1 MKKIQFYVDSGDKRR
16 NRKIMLEIL
25 SIKKKN
31 SSFEKEVHL
40 YECNGYLHTSERFWK
55 RLKKQYGSDLCF
67 VGEID
72 L

>member
-16 NRKIMLEIL
+16 NRRIMIELL

-40 YECNGYLHTSERFWK
+40 YEYNGYLHTSERFWK
-55 RLKKQYGSDLCF
+55 KLKKQYGSVLCF
-67 VGEID
+67 VGKVD

>member
-1 MKKIQFYVDSGDKRR
+1 MKKIQFYVDSGVKRS
-16 NRKIMLEIL
+16 NRKIMLEIQ

-40 YECNGYLHTSERFWK
+40 YECNGSLHTSERFWK
-55 RLKKQYGSDLCF
+55 RWKKQYGSYLCF
-67 VGEID
+67 VGEIE

>member
-40 YECNGYLHTSERFWK
+40 YECNGYFIQVSVFGR
-55 RLKKQYGSDLCF
+55 G
-67 VGEID
+67 
-72 L
+72 

>member
-1 MKKIQFYVDSGDKRR
+1 MKKIQFYVDSGNKRR

-40 YECNGYLHTSERFWK
+40 YECNGYLNTSERFWK

-72 L
+72 